1 MQESMN
7 NVEFFRELELENIHQ
22 ETKNQSLAK
31 VCILPSS
38 YFEEKNTF
46 FFKCGFFTIPK
57 FLEKPRLGG
66 AELTSKFVCKIEDGV
81 EEKFVQFKLENKRK
95 FEIFIVS
102 I

>member
-1 MQESMN
+1 MHS
-7 NVEFFRELELENIHQ
+7 
-22 ETKNQSLAK
+22 TKNSFP
-31 VCILPSS
+31 ILKKKIRFLK
-38 YFEEKNTF
+38 Y
-46 FFKCGFFTIPK
+46 GFFTIPK

-95 FEIFIVS
+95 FETFIVS